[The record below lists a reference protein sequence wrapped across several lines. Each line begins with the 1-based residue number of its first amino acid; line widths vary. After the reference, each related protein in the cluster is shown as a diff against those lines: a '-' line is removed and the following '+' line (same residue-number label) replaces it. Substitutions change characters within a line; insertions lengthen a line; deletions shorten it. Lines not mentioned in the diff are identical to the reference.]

1 MPLHARFSLL
11 AFRHHKHIE
20 NKTTPSGV
28 MKPFLISTFLAP
40 VLLLG
45 SSVLAQNLPPVIVS
59 TSPAAGDFV
68 PVPGKFT
75 FTVVAYDPDGEIK
88 SISVNRGKFVK
99 AHGPTYWTEN
109 DDGDTVLT
117 DIRWKSGYYPNTTT
131 TKMIVDVEDNQG
143 KVTSKEIIFT
153 INHAPKIELTSP
165 VNGMEFVE
173 PATVTLTATASDNI
187 ADGVLRN
194 VKFFVNGNLLHTSKE
209 APYEFIWER
218 VYDGEYEITATVTDF
233 QKQTIGAV
241 PINISVLQS
250 EIELLNL
257 YFHNEPGSNFTILFN
272 SREGN
277 SYEFQTSDDLQN
289 WIKLGEAQGTG
300 SSVKF
305 IDRRNAIFQQQYY
318 RVKVAE

>member
-1 MPLHARFSLL
+1 M
-11 AFRHHKHIE
+11 
-20 NKTTPSGV
+20 
-28 MKPFLISTFLAP
+28 
-40 VLLLG
+40 LG

-59 TSPAAGDFV
+59 TSPTVGDFV

-109 DDGDTVLT
+109 DDGHTVLT
-117 DIRWKSGYYPNTTT
+117 DTRWKSGYYPNTTI
-131 TKMIVDVEDNQG
+131 TKFVVDVEDNQG
-143 KVTSKEIIFT
+143 KVTSRDIIFT
-153 INHAPKIELTSP
+153 INHAPMIELTSP
-165 VNGMEFVE
+165 VNSMEFVE
-173 PATVTLTATASDNI
+173 PATVTLAATASDNT
-187 ADGVLRN
+187 ADGVLSN
-194 VKFFVNGNLLHTSKE
+194 VKFFVNGNLLHTSKK

-218 VYDGEYEITATVTDF
+218 VYDGEYEITAAVTDL
-233 QKQTIGAV
+233 QKQTIETV
-241 PINISVLQS
+241 PIKISVLQS

-257 YFHNEPGSNFTILFN
+257 YFLNETGSNFTILFN

-277 SYEFQTSDDLQN
+277 SYEFQTSNDLQN

-305 IDRRNAIFQQQYY
+305 TDPRLPIVPFERNYF
-318 RVKVAE
+318 RVKLAE